1 MNLHELL
8 QQSDRPFLSH
18 PQVAKYYPA
27 ASIEDSRRRLG
38 RSIERGEGPGV
49 VFGASG
55 TGKSMLLQVL
65 AAQYHQRFDVVL
77 MACAQMHTRR
87 GLLQA
92 IHFEL
97 GLDHQQRDEGELRLS
112 LLDHLLSAEPTSR
125 ALLLLVDEAQSLPT
139 QLIEEI
145 RILSNLASN
154 GIPRVRVVLAGLPS
168 LEERLTS
175 PELAPFNQRLAA
187 RCCLA
192 PFARAESIQYI
203 QAQVAICG
211 ADPNQIFAAD
221 TWDPLFQVTDGVPR
235 LVNQLSDRA
244 MLLADD
250 RQAPMVTASF
260 VREAWADLQQLPSSS
275 HASTEFSPQKSSQ
288 PSVVE
293 FGGLQK
299 SELDESVEF
308 TVDDAASDVAPQRET
323 LAYTVATSVESR
335 TNQSPGFATAAP
347 SRRRPMPWVDEPQ
360 QVTSSIS
367 QRRPRTHDDCVPVAA
382 DPFADQFEEEE
393 IVFDRFSAISEIFHA
408 RTPCVDNLRD
418 QTFAERVEEALVE
431 SASRSEIRNQ
441 DSRVSAA
448 PAAQSSNKRNSPP
461 RTSERHQETIR
472 LAVIGDAELLEPDA
486 SPRSGFG
493 SNLSPSPPAVAA
505 QRQVEDPIL
514 LIEDEPARTVRPEPG
529 VRREA
534 YRDLFS
540 RLRHGT

>member
-27 ASIEDSRRRLG
+27 ASIEEARRRLG

-112 LLDHLLSAEPTSR
+112 LLDHLLSAESASR

-175 PELAPFNQRLAA
+175 PELQPFNQRLAA

-203 QAQVAICG
+203 QSQVAICG
-211 ADPNQIFAAD
+211 ADPSQIFATD
-221 TWDPLFQVTDGVPR
+221 TWEALFQVTDGVPR
-235 LVNQLSDRA
+235 LINQLCDRA

-250 RQAPMVTASF
+250 RRAPLVNESI
-260 VREAWADLQQLPSSS
+260 VREAWADLQQLPSSQTPS
-275 HASTEFSPQKSSQ
+275 ESATQKSGQ
-288 PSVVE
+288 PTVIE
-293 FGGLQK
+293 FGGLK
-299 SELDESVEF
+299 DSELDESAEF
-308 TVDDAASDVAPQRET
+308 ADDDAAIDLAPQRDIVVS
-323 LAYTVATSVESR
+323 AATRVESP
-335 TNQSPGFATAAP
+335 TNDSARFTFSAP
-347 SRRRPMPWVDEPQ
+347 IRRGPTPPIEEPQ
-360 QVTSSIS
+360 SLTLLS
-367 QRRPRTHDDCVPVAA
+367 QRRPRTHDDCVPIAA

-408 RTPCVDNLRD
+408 RTPYVDNLRD
-418 QTFAERVEEALVE
+418 RSFAERVEEALAE
-431 SASRSEIRNQ
+431 SVSRSEIRNQ
-441 DSRVSAA
+441 DSRVATA
-448 PAAQSSNKRNSPP
+448 PAAQPSTKRNSPP
-461 RTSERHQETIR
+461 RPAERHQDSIR
-472 LAVIGDAELLEPDA
+472 LAVIGDAETVESNA
-486 SPRSGFG
+486 APRTGVGTHFR
-493 SNLSPSPPAVAA
+493 PSAPATGA
-505 QRQVEDPIL
+505 QRQTEEPIL
-514 LIEDEPARTVRPEPG
+514 LIDDEPVQAVHPEPG

>member
-27 ASIEDSRRRLG
+27 ASIEDARRRLG

-112 LLDHLLSAEPTSR
+112 LLDHLLSAESTSR

-203 QAQVAICG
+203 QSQVAICG

-221 TWDPLFQVTDGVPR
+221 AWDALFHATDGVPR
-235 LVNQLSDRA
+235 LVNQLCDRA
-244 MLLADD
+244 MLLADE
-250 RQAPMVTASF
+250 RRATSVNASII
-260 VREAWADLQQLPSSS
+260 RDAWADLQQLPSAQMPGDS
-275 HASTEFSPQKSSQ
+275 ATQKSTQ
-288 PSVVE
+288 PTVIE
-293 FGGLQK
+293 FGGLQNAGT
-299 SELDESVEF
+299 DESVEF
-308 TVDDAASDVAPQRET
+308 VDDDAAIDITPQREILVSAVT
-323 LAYTVATSVESR
+323 RVESL
-335 TNQSPGFATAAP
+335 TNDSARFTVSAP
-347 SRRRPMPWVDEPQ
+347 IRRRPTYSIDDSQ
-360 QVTSSIS
+360 SLLSSS
-367 QRRPRTHDDCVPVAA
+367 TQRRPRTHDDCVPIAA
-382 DPFADQFEEEE
+382 DPFADQFDEEE
-393 IVFDRFSAISEIFHA
+393 VVLDRFSALSEIFHA

-418 QTFAERVEEALVE
+418 RTFAERVEQALAE
-431 SASRSEIRNQ
+431 SAARSGIRTQ
-441 DSRVSAA
+441 DSPVSKT
-448 PAAQSSNKRNSPP
+448 PAVQSPERRESPSRP
-461 RTSERHQETIR
+461 AERRPESIR
-472 LAVIGDAELLEPDA
+472 LAVIGETESPESNT
-486 SPRSGFG
+486 SPRTRSTF
-493 SNLSPSPPAVAA
+493 
-505 QRQVEDPIL
+505 QRDPLPQMATRDRQTEDPIL
-514 LIEDEPARTVRPEPG
+514 MIDDEPARNLRPEPG

>member
-27 ASIEDSRRRLG
+27 ASIEDARRRLG

-112 LLDHLLSAEPTSR
+112 LLDHLLSAESTTC

-203 QAQVAICG
+203 QSQVAICG

-221 TWDPLFQVTDGVPR
+221 TWDALFHATDGVPR
-235 LVNQLSDRA
+235 LVNQLCDRA

-250 RQAPMVTASF
+250 RRATSVNASII
-260 VREAWADLQQLPSSS
+260 RDAWADLQQLPSSQMPGDS
-275 HASTEFSPQKSSQ
+275 ATQKSTQ
-288 PSVVE
+288 PTVIE
-293 FGGLQK
+293 FGGLQNAGT
-299 SELDESVEF
+299 DESVEF
-308 TVDDAASDVAPQRET
+308 VDDDAAIDIAPQREI
-323 LAYTVATSVESR
+323 LVSAATRVESL
-335 TNQSPGFATAAP
+335 TNDSARFTVSAP
-347 SRRRPMPWVDEPQ
+347 IRRRPTSSIDEPQ
-360 QVTSSIS
+360 SLLSYST
-367 QRRPRTHDDCVPVAA
+367 QRRPRTHDDCVPIAA
-382 DPFADQFEEEE
+382 DPFADQFDEEE
-393 IVFDRFSAISEIFHA
+393 VVLDRFSAISEIFHA

-418 QTFAERVEEALVE
+418 RTFAERVEQALAE
-431 SASRSEIRNQ
+431 SAARSGIRTQ
-441 DSRVSAA
+441 DSPVSKT
-448 PAAQSSNKRNSPP
+448 PAVQSPERRESPSRP
-461 RTSERHQETIR
+461 AERHPESIR
-472 LAVIGDAELLEPDA
+472 LAVIGDAETVESNA
-486 SPRSGFG
+486 APRTGVGAHFR
-493 SNLSPSPPAVAA
+493 PSPPA
-505 QRQVEDPIL
+505 
-514 LIEDEPARTVRPEPG
+514 T
-529 VRREA
+529 EA
-534 YRDLFS
+534 
-540 RLRHGT
+540 

>member
-27 ASIEDSRRRLG
+27 ASIEDARRRLG

-112 LLDHLLSAEPTSR
+112 LLDHLLSAESTSR

-175 PELAPFNQRLAA
+175 PELAPFSQRLAA

-221 TWDPLFQVTDGVPR
+221 AWDVLFQTTDGVPR
-235 LVNQLSDRA
+235 LVNQLCDRA
-244 MLLADD
+244 MLLADE
-250 RQAPMVTASF
+250 RRAPLVNEPI
-260 VREAWADLQQLPSSS
+260 VRVAWADLQQLPSS
-275 HASTEFSPQKSSQ
+275 HALNESATQKSGQST
-288 PSVVE
+288 VIE
-293 FGGLQK
+293 FGGLQNTAT
-299 SELDESVEF
+299 DENVEF
-308 TVDDAASDVAPQRET
+308 ADDNAASDIAPQRDIVGS
-323 LAYTVATSVESR
+323 AATRVEFP
-335 TNQSPGFATAAP
+335 TDDATRFTDSAP
-347 SRRRPMPWVDEPQ
+347 IRRRPTYSIDDAPAPI
-360 QVTSSIS
+360 SSS
-367 QRRPRTHDDCVPVAA
+367 TRRRPRTHDDCVPIAA
-382 DPFADQFEEEE
+382 DPFADQFDEEE
-393 IVFDRFSAISEIFHA
+393 VVLDRFSALTEIFHA

-418 QTFAERVEEALVE
+418 RTFAERVEQAL
-431 SASRSEIRNQ
+431 ADTADRSGIRAQ
-441 DSRVSAA
+441 DSPVSRVPIVQSPERRES
-448 PAAQSSNKRNSPP
+448 PARPA
-461 RTSERHQETIR
+461 ERHPDSIR
-472 LAVIGDAELLEPDA
+472 LAVIGESESPESNA
-486 SPRSGFG
+486 SPRPRSTFRRDP
-493 SNLSPSPPAVAA
+493 LPQTAA
-505 QRQVEDPIL
+505 RDCQTEDPIL
-514 LIEDEPARTVRPEPG
+514 MIDDEPARNVRPEPG